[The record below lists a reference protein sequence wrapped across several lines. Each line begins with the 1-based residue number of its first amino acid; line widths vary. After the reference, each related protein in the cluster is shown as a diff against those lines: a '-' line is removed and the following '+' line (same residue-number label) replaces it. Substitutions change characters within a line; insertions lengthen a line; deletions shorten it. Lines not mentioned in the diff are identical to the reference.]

1 MFLPTITSTQLTHIS
16 QNLLKAAG
24 ASDEETETVTRF
36 LVNANL
42 AGVDSHGVVPNL
54 IIYLE
59 GVRSGTIKTRAKVDV
74 RLDGPSTALIDGN
87 WGFGQ
92 MACSKA
98 MEIAIDKARKTGVG
112 AVGLLNCNHI
122 GRLAEYA
129 QMAVANEMIGFIAA
143 NCEPYVAPYGGRTPV
158 LGTNP
163 LSYAIPAGH
172 ENAVIVDYATSA
184 AAEGKVRAVLF
195 KGEQLPSGW
204 IVDAHGHPSTNPAD
218 LYEPPLPPER
228 IKLAGALLPF
238 GGYKGY
244 GLALVVD
251 MLAGILTGAGSSQD
265 MRSGWLTNGVFMM
278 ALKVENFVPLDD
290 FKDRVDRL
298 VKSIKNSPKAEGF
311 KEILIPGEPETNE
324 RERRLRNGIPISE
337 KAWQPVVQAC
347 RQYGLDVE
355 NLMHV

>member
-1 MFLPTITSTQLTHIS
+1 MPIITSTQLALIS

-24 ASDEETETVTRF
+24 ASDEEAEIVTRF

-54 IIYLE
+54 TVYLQ
-59 GVRSGTIKTRAKVDV
+59 GLRSGTIKTRAKIEV
-74 RLDGPSTALIDGN
+74 RVDGPSTALIDGN

-112 AVGLLNCNHI
+112 AVGIFNCNHI

-129 QMAVANEMIGFIAA
+129 QMAVDNGMIGFITA

-172 ENAVIVDYATSA
+172 EKAVIVDYATSA
-184 AAEGKVRAVLF
+184 AAEGKVRAALL

-218 LYEPPLPPER
+218 LYEPPFPPER

-244 GLALVVD
+244 GLGLVVD
-251 MLAGILTGAGSSQD
+251 MLAGVLTGAGSSQD
-265 MRSGWLTNGVFMM
+265 MASGWLTNGVFIMV
-278 ALKVENFVPLDD
+278 LKIDNFVPLED

-311 KEILIPGEPETNE
+311 EEILIPGEPEVNE

-337 KAWQPVVQAC
+337 NAWQPLVQAC
-347 RQYGLDVE
+347 KKYGIDVE
-355 NLMHV
+355 SLMRI

>member
-1 MFLPTITSTQLTHIS
+1 MPTVTSQQLTLIS
-16 QNLLKAAG
+16 QKLLKAAG
-24 ASDEETETVTRF
+24 ASDEEAEIVTRF

-42 AGVDSHGVVPNL
+42 AGVDSHGVAPNL
-54 IIYLE
+54 IIYLQ
-59 GVRSGTIKTRAKVDV
+59 GIRCGTIKTRAKIEV
-74 RLDGPSTALIDGN
+74 RAESPSTALIDGN

-98 MEIAIDKARKTGVG
+98 MEVAIDKARRTGVG
-112 AVGLLNCNHI
+112 AVGVFNCNHI

-129 QMAVANEMIGFIAA
+129 QMAVANGMIGFITA

-163 LSYAIPAGH
+163 LSYAIPAGR
-172 ENAVIVDYATSA
+172 ENAVVVDYATSA
-184 AAEGKVRAVLF
+184 AAEGKVRATLL

-204 IVDAHGHPSTNPAD
+204 IVDSHGRPSTNPAD

-244 GLALVVD
+244 GLGLVVD
-251 MLAGILTGAGSSQD
+251 LLAGVLTGAGSSQD
-265 MRSGWLTNGVFMM
+265 MTSGWLTNGVFMM
-278 ALKVENFVPLDD
+278 ALKIDNFVPLGD

-298 VKSIKNSPKAEGF
+298 VKSIKESPKAEGF
-311 KEILIPGEPETNE
+311 EEILIPGEPESNE
-324 RERRLRNGIPISE
+324 RERRLRDGVPISE
-337 KAWQPVVQAC
+337 KAWQPLMQAC
-347 RQYGLDVE
+347 KEYGLDVE
-355 NLMHV
+355 SLMRV

>member
-1 MFLPTITSTQLTHIS
+1 MPILTSTQLALIS

-24 ASDEETETVTRF
+24 ASGQEAEIVTRF

-54 IIYLE
+54 IIYIEAL
-59 GVRSGTIKTRAKVDV
+59 RNGTIKTRAKIEV
-74 RLDGPSTALIDGN
+74 RMNGPSTALIDGN

-92 MACSKA
+92 ITCSKA
-98 MEIAIDKARKTGVG
+98 MEIAMDKAKRTGVG
-112 AVGLLNCNHI
+112 AVGIFNCNHI
-122 GRLAEYA
+122 GRLADYA
-129 QMAVANEMIGFIAA
+129 RMALDNDMIGFITA
-143 NCEPYVAPYGGRTPV
+143 NCEPYVAPYGGRVPV

-163 LSYAIPAGH
+163 LCYAIPAGH
-172 ENAVIVDYATSA
+172 AEAVVVDYATSA
-184 AAEGKVRAVLF
+184 AAEGKVRAALF

-204 IVDAHGHPSTNPAD
+204 IVDSHGRPSTNPAD

-244 GLALVVD
+244 GLGLVVD
-251 MLAGILTGAGSSQD
+251 MLAGVLTGAGSSQD
-265 MRSGWLTNGVFMM
+265 MTSGWLTNGVFIMV
-278 ALKVENFVPLDD
+278 LKIDNFVPLED

-311 KEILIPGEPETNE
+311 EEILIPGEPEIYE
-324 RERRLRNGIPISE
+324 RERRLRSGIPISE
-337 KAWQPVVQAC
+337 KAWQPLVQAC
-347 RQYGLDVE
+347 KQYGLDVE
-355 NLMHV
+355 SLLRI